1 MARYF
6 LDTHI
11 VYWLISESPKLDNNL
26 REDILYPSGDIYL
39 TSEFVILE
47 LTHLCQLEKI
57 KIPGGVKALQAS
69 LSSMNVELDL
79 ITDKAFEV
87 LEKTPILTIDG
98 KKHTDMID
106 RIIIAN
112 CIAYNET
119 LISHDSKVPQYR
131 KYGLKLLEA

>member
-119 LISHDSKVPQYR
+119 LISHDSKFPHYR

>member
-11 VYWLISESPKLDNNL
+11 VYWLVSDSPKLDKNL
-26 REDILYPSGDIYL
+26 KEDILYPSGDQYL

-47 LTHLCQLEKI
+47 LTHLLQLGKI
-57 KIPGGVKALQAS
+57 KIPGGVKALYDA
-69 LSSMNVELDL
+69 LGSMNIEIDLTTSKVFEELED
-79 ITDKAFEV
+79 I
-87 LEKTPILTIDG
+87 PILTING
-98 KKHTDMID
+98 SKHSDMID

-112 CIAYNET
+112 CIAYKET
-119 LISHDSKVPQYR
+119 LISHDTKFPHYR